1 MNMLSGRMEDCFFL
15 KRIEMSEILKVEDV
29 LELVY
34 EMKKQDEKIF
44 PIQSTFEVTYYERR
58 NSWEKVI
65 DFLNDIEKERIC

>member
-1 MNMLSGRMEDCFFL
+1 
-15 KRIEMSEILKVEDV
+15 MSEILKVEDV

-34 EMKKQDEKIF
+34 EMKKQDKKIF

-65 DFLNDIEKERIC
+65 DFLVAERALKEK